1 MKFEYNVP
9 KKVRFLGN
17 IPISVDQSSD
27 FFPYHLNSRRFY
39 MILGKKNKKITK
51 NNKKIKKCDQKWKY
65 PKK

>member
-27 FFPYHLNSRRFY
+27 SFPYHLNSRRFY

-51 NNKKIKKCDQKWKY
+51 KNNKN
-65 PKK
+65 